1 MILRLV
7 FDNAIADNELR
18 IEPNKRCPYSCPSV
32 EVERDLAALVA
43 RWPGMSSE
51 RKQFLVDLAMTGG

>member
-7 FDNAIADNELR
+7 FDNQFADNDLQ

-43 RWPGMSSE
+43 SWPGMSSE
-51 RKQFLVDLAMTGG
+51 RKQCLVDLAMSGG